1 MKREIVMVC
10 DYGEIE
16 EIIHATYGKHYEI
29 PSGDELSNDSSLT
42 FSCAKGVLDQ
52 YENETLNKF
61 IATGH
66 GDWLLNILVADL
78 CNKGKL
84 AEGKYV
90 MSISW

>member
-16 EIIHATYGKHYEI
+16 DIIQDTYGRYYEI
-29 PSGDELSNDSSLT
+29 PSGEELHNDSSLT
-42 FSCAKGVLDQ
+42 FSCAKGVLNR
-52 YENETLNKF
+52 YENETLNEF

-66 GDWLLNILVADL
+66 GDWLLNVLVADL